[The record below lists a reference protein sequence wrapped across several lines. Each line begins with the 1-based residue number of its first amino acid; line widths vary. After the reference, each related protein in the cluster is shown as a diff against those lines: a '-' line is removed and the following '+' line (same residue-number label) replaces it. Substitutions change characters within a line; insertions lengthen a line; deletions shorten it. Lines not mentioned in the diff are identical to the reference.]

1 MQTLLCSSRFDSVHW
16 YFGCKFSKGC
26 TSRMA
31 SAQNRYKGL
40 TVEELH
46 WCTGEKQV
54 QTEASNN
61 NGANKEQP
69 RRTGAATREQGME

>member
-1 MQTLLCSSRFDSVHW
+1 
-16 YFGCKFSKGC
+16 
-26 TSRMA
+26 MA